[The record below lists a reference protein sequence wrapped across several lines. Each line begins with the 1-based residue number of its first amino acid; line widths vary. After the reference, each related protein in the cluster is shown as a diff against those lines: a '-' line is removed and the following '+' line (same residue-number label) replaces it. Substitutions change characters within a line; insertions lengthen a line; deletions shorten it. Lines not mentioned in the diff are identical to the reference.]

1 MQSRNQRRSTLTALA
16 LLIAWLIIAGGLT
29 WKRSRESVVPPVW
42 DQKSYVMKADA
53 FWLEINAGKITNPL
67 NIPPSSRPPGTILIT
82 APTGPLK
89 DFRNFYFRS
98 AFVPVVLMVLA
109 VFLAGFGVTKLAW
122 PSALMAIIAGS
133 LPMFWQF
140 EVGEIH
146 NTGYSWGLMD
156 TFQAG
161 LSAMA
166 MAGLLVAA
174 VGGSRWWTVP
184 ALIALSLVPVV
195 KPSGFVLAGLISLAW
210 LIMAIRFSGTAN
222 RKRKGRWIGI
232 LSTSMMMIGVLGG
245 LGLASLHSDYFST
258 DNIEFGKTALAQLR
272 SEWMR
277 SEMMGDFVMLFT
289 RSIGLPLIVSFFLLG
304 GAVFLRRTIVIADND
319 WKSQAKWAALSGVVI
334 LLLGLGLT
342 YQATLFRQTRYFFPV
357 LATSTV
363 LLAPLLISW
372 CWRAGARVCGFLL
385 LIPSSLLLYL
395 ASPRL
400 SNLAYELGS
409 YGLFSG
415 FGKLESDTTK
425 QWLDQFLEK
434 ETQLPILFTTTDGP
448 SSAAVEAVFAQRLKE
463 GGASDEAI
471 LGSITRPFDWEKG
484 GVVRI
489 SDIYNADL
497 LVIDGT
503 TRTAAKKRSHQINS
517 SKPFLAKPLD
527 YKEELQAWK
536 TWLAASPI
544 SGSTTV
550 TLETPQ
556 LIALQT
562 RDRSLLYQQM
572 RKFIASRSWRPE
584 FVAANEPSEF
594 SPTEISPS
602 REQGQ
607 LLTKPVV
614 FDNVLSLHGLA
625 ITRDNQQSPEIT
637 ISVYSKSRNK
647 ETSKRMQ
654 PSGRTFGLFIHQL
667 DPRGKILTSQIIP
680 LRSSRITKRPIT
692 YAKASLLLLPDTTHL
707 GVGVFVPSANFI
719 LPTDWVAAQGQ
730 HPPAERAGDAESGY
744 WRGRRASFAVES
756 IQTNYNSAKKP

>member
-1 MQSRNQRRSTLTALA
+1 MQSQNHRRSIWAALA

-29 WKRSRESVVPPVW
+29 WQRSRESVIPPVW
-42 DQKSYVMKADA
+42 DQKSYVMKAEA

-67 NIPPSSRPPGTILIT
+67 NIPPSSRPPGTICIT

-98 AFVPVVLMVLA
+98 TFVPVVLMVLA

-122 PSALMAIIAGS
+122 PSALMAVSAGS

-140 EVGEIH
+140 EVGSVH

-184 ALIALSLVPVV
+184 ALIALGLVPLV

-210 LIMAIRFSGTAN
+210 LIMAIRFSEAAN
-222 RKRKGRWIGI
+222 RKRKDRWNGI
-232 LSTSMMMIGVLGG
+232 VTTSMMLIGLLGG
-245 LGLASLHSDYFST
+245 LGLASLRSDYFST
-258 DNIEFGKTALAQLR
+258 ANMEFGKTALAQLR

-277 SEMMGDFVMLFT
+277 SDMLGDFVLLFT
-289 RSIGLPLIVSFFLLG
+289 RSIGLPLIVSLLLLG
-304 GAVFLRRTIVIADND
+304 GAVYLRRTISIADKD
-319 WKSQAKWAALSGVVI
+319 WKQQTKWAALIGIVI

-357 LATSTV
+357 LAISTV

-372 CWRAGARVCGFLL
+372 CWRAGARVCSLGL
-385 LIPSSLLLYL
+385 LIPSSLLLIL
-395 ASPRL
+395 ATPRL
-400 SNLAYELGS
+400 SNLAYTLGS

-425 QWLDQFLEK
+425 QWLDQFLGK
-434 ETQLPILFTTTDGP
+434 ENQLPILFTTTDGP

-463 GGASDEAI
+463 SGASDAAV

-484 GVVRI
+484 GIVRI

-497 LVIDGT
+497 LVMDGT
-503 TRTAAKKRSHQINS
+503 TSAAAKNGSHQISS
-517 SKPFLAKPLD
+517 SKPLTATSLD

-536 TWLAASPI
+536 TWLAASTR
-544 SGSTTV
+544 SGSTTI
-550 TLETPQ
+550 TLENPQ
-556 LIALQT
+556 MIALQI
-562 RDRSLLYQQM
+562 RDRSLLHQQM
-572 RKFIASRSWRPE
+572 RQFLASRSWRPE
-584 FVAANEPSEF
+584 FVAANKPSEF
-594 SPTEISPS
+594 SSTEISRS
-602 REQGQ
+602 QEQGQ
-607 LLTKPVV
+607 LLTEPVT
-614 FDNVLSLHGLA
+614 FDNVLRLHGLA
-625 ITRDNQQSPEIT
+625 ITRNNQRSPEIT
-637 ISVYSKSRNK
+637 ISAYTENRAK
-647 ETSKRMQ
+647 ETSRRLQ
-654 PSGRTFGLFIHQL
+654 PSGRTFSLFIHQL
-667 DPRGKILTSQIIP
+667 DPRGKMLTSQIIP
-680 LRSSRITKRPIT
+680 LRSSRIVGRPIT
-692 YAKASLLLLPDTTHL
+692 HARAPLLLLPDTTHL
-707 GVGVFVPSANFI
+707 GVGVYEPSANFV
-719 LPTDWVAAQGQ
+719 LPTNWIAAQAK
-730 HPPAERAGDAESGY
+730 HPLAEDGESGY

-756 IQTNYNSAKKP
+756 IQINYNSAQKP